1 MGGDLTGKAIVPIR
15 RTDGGGYLAKFLG
28 EDRRASTDQELADL
42 MAAIRY
48 NGMYPWVATEAELAH
63 MAQDPTLQREL
74 FNDVIGQELER
85 WVRLAD
91 ESAHGTSRMFVMAG
105 NDDPVFID
113 DLLAKGNRMEMC
125 DGLIVQVGRY
135 ELLSCSYSNVTPWNS
150 PRELDEDGL
159 YSRICGLAEQLTDPS
174 TAIFN
179 LHVPPYDTGLD
190 TAPELTADLSLRT
203 EGGDVKHIP
212 VGSTAVRQVIE
223 EFQPALA
230 LHGHI
235 HESRGWVRL
244 GRTLALNPGS
254 EYNSGRIHGVLVKL
268 DEREVLS
275 HHFVVG

>member
-1 MGGDLTGKAIVPIR
+1 M
-15 RTDGGGYLAKFLG
+15 
-28 EDRRASTDQELADL
+28 
-42 MAAIRY
+42 
-48 NGMYPWVATEAELAH
+48 
-63 MAQDPTLQREL
+63 
-74 FNDVIGQELER
+74 
-85 WVRLAD
+85 
-91 ESAHGTSRMFVMAG
+91 
-105 NDDPVFID
+105 
-113 DLLAKGNRMEMC
+113 
-125 DGLIVQVGRY
+125 
-135 ELLSCSYSNVTPWNS
+135 
-150 PRELDEDGL
+150 
-159 YSRICGLAEQLTDPS
+159 
-174 TAIFN
+174 
-179 LHVPPYDTGLD
+179 PPYDTGLD